1 MPAETVL
8 TSALA
13 FGIAAAVTP
22 MVRASARRIGAVA
35 APKADRWHQA
45 PTAMLGG
52 VAIFVATMGTL
63 LFAVPQTRES
73 WVVIAAS
80 SALFLLG
87 LLDDFVTLKP
97 YQKLA
102 GQLLG
107 AAAVVNFGL
116 VLPWTDMFLVN
127 MILTFLW
134 LVGVTNAVN
143 MLDNMDGLAAGIAA
157 IASLSLATN
166 FFLNGQLTE
175 ALMLGAFGGALL
187 GFLIYNHNPA
197 SIFMG
202 DCGSMFVGFFL
213 ASVAL
218 LNQQGGGGR
227 SRSVVA
233 VLAVPLLVLCIP
245 IFDTTFVTVMRK
257 MAGRAASQGGRD
269 HTSHRLVALGLSERK
284 AVWMLYTFAILGGAI
299 SVAVRNLSLDVSIAV
314 IAGFAILLG
323 LLGVYLAGVRVYSES
338 ELAVAQ
344 KKPIVSF
351 LLDLSYKRRVFEVML
366 DVVLISLAYYL
377 SFVATFGRATTNESW
392 AVFFQTLAATVF
404 LKLATFLVLG
414 IYKGLWR
421 YASMSDLA
429 MHVRAV
435 TVSSIVTVLVA
446 IFVLEHAVSGT
457 QVVIDSVLL
466 LAFLSGSRFAFRA
479 LRSLIPKPHARTGR
493 RVLIFGAGDGGELLY
508 RELQN
513 NAMLQCVP
521 VAFVDDDA
529 RKAGK
534 LLHGLRI
541 YDGSASL
548 SELCGVLKV
557 AEIVLSTTRI
567 APCRMRDII
576 QACEQAGVSVKR
588 MAIELQRVADTELG
602 WVLPTD
608 SVIPSTLTAQIAA
621 DNAPRLPIDRR
632 LHPAAHVTTK
642 A

>member
-22 MVRASARRIGAVA
+22 IVRAAARKVGAVA

-45 PTAMLGG
+45 PTAMMGG
-52 VAIFVATMGTL
+52 VAIFIATMSTL
-63 LFAVPQTRES
+63 LLAVPQTRES

-87 LLDDFVTLKP
+87 LIDDFVTLKP

-127 MILTFLW
+127 MILTFFW

-187 GFLIYNHNPA
+187 GFLIFNHNPA

-233 VLAVPLLVLCIP
+233 VLAVPVLVLCIP

-257 MAGRAASQGGRD
+257 MAGRSASQGGRD

-284 AVWMLYTFAILGGAI
+284 AVWMLYTFAILGGGLA
-299 SVAVRNLSLDVSIAV
+299 VALRNVALDVSLAA

-323 LLGVYLAGVRVYSES
+323 LLGVSLAGVRVYSES
-338 ELAVAQ
+338 ELALAR
-344 KKPIVSF
+344 KKPIASF
-351 LLDLSYKRRVFEVML
+351 LLDLSYKRRVFELML
-366 DVVLISLAYYL
+366 DVLLISLAYYISYL
-377 SFVATFGRATTNESW
+377 VVFGPASTSAPGWN
-392 AVFFQTLAATVF
+392 VFFDTLPAIVF
-404 LKLATFLVLG
+404 LKLATLLVLG
-414 IYKGLWR
+414 IYRGLWR
-421 YASMSDLA
+421 YTSVTDLTA
-429 MHVRAV
+429 HVRAV
-435 TVSSIVTVLVA
+435 GGASLVSLLAVLFGFGHRVA
-446 IFVLEHAVSGT
+446 GT
-457 QVVIDSVLL
+457 QVLVDGIVLL
-466 LAFLSGSRFAFRA
+466 LLLSGSRFAFKA
-479 LRSLIPKPHARTGR
+479 FRSLIPTAHARTGR
-493 RVLIFGAGDGGELLY
+493 RVLIFGAGDGGELLF

-513 NAMLQCVP
+513 NALLGCTP
-521 VAFVDDDA
+521 VAFLDDDP

-534 LLHGLRI
+534 MLHGLRI
-541 YDGSASL
+541 FDGSAESLAELCRSL
-548 SELCGVLKV
+548 SV
-557 AEIVLSTTRI
+557 AEVVLSTPHI
-567 APCRMRDII
+567 AASRMRAILE
-576 QACEQAGVSVKR
+576 ACEKSGVPVKR
-588 MAIELQRVADTELG
+588 MTIELQRVADTELG

-608 SVIPSTLTAQIAA
+608 TIIPNTIAAQIATEHPTMLVIDKRAAGARA
-621 DNAPRLPIDRR
+621 DA
-632 LHPAAHVTTK
+632 
-642 A
+642 